1 MLDMDLVR
9 NNPKKVQQ
17 MLEKRHLEYP
27 FSELIR
33 FDKERRALVTKI
45 QELKHQRNV
54 ISNEIARMRTE
65 NTNTSKKIYETKE
78 ISRQITSGDER
89 IRELDKHLHKLVG
102 GLPNIPDETVPDGIG
117 EEDNVEII
125 QNSKPPTL
133 SFKPLDHIDLAQNLG
148 LVDLERASKVSG
160 ARFYFLKGVLVRLNH
175 ALINYALDFLD
186 SKGWILIQPPYMLKK
201 DAISGS
207 IILSDFED
215 VIYKID
221 DEDLYLIGTSEHAIA
236 SMYMNEILRGEELPL
251 RYAGVSPCFRKEA
264 GAHGRDTKGIFR
276 VHQFEKV
283 EQFVFSRPENSQN
296 ELEFMI
302 RNAEDFF
309 NALQIPYRI
318 VSLCGGELG
327 KVSSKT
333 YDLEAWFPGQEKYR
347 EVVSCSNCTDY
358 QARGLLVKFRDKPH
372 ESSKFV
378 HTLNSTLVATERTL
392 IAIMENHQMKDGSIK
407 IPKVLKPYVG
417 NLEFIEVS

>member
-17 MLEKRHLEYP
+17 MLEKRHIEYP

-33 FDKERRALVTKI
+33 FDKERRVLVTKI

-327 KVSSKT
+327 KVASKT

-372 ESSKFV
+372 ETSKFV

-392 IAIMENHQMKDGSIK
+392 IAIMENHQTKDGSIK

-417 NLEFIEVS
+417 NLEVIEAP